1 MTTNINDLLNY
12 NETNIYNLKLIIEK
26 LNFNPNI
33 LKPVNISYNTKNRIN
48 FKDILIERSKISSN
62 LINKVINKLNSKKY
76 LYIKNY
82 NILLH
87 NFVINFLNVSIIIM
101 IIIVLFFD

>member
-1 MTTNINDLLNY
+1 MTTNINDLLDY
-12 NETNIYNLKLIIEK
+12 NETNISNLKLIIEK
-26 LNFNPNI
+26 LNFNPDI

-82 NILLH
+82 NIPLH
-87 NFVINFLNVSIIIM
+87 NFVINFLNVSIIII